1 MSRLNHFRRAVSGL
15 LSVALTGSLCTAWL
29 PAAAAAAETTALE
42 KPATGSIA
50 LTLSFDLPQRVDA
63 VRAQEV
69 ALAAAGGGEVI
80 AQEIDREG
88 LWNEYSYDIRNG
100 ETWYE
105 VEVNA
110 FGAVT
115 GLESGSAHRGTWD

>member
-1 MSRLNHFRRAVSGL
+1 MFKQLKGVKRGA
-15 LSVALTGSLCTAWL
+15 ALGG
-29 PAAAAAAETTALE
+29 AAAAAALVIVFSASL
-42 KPATGSIA
+42 
-50 LTLSFDLPQRVDA
+50 LLRVDA
-63 VRAQEV
+63 ARAQEV